1 MTYEDFVE
9 WIESLELQT
18 FTDELK
24 AEILEAAESM
34 YWESQDEGYERCRQD
49 AINKIN
55 EM

>member
-1 MTYEDFVE
+1 MTYEDFKE
-9 WIESLELQT
+9 WIEDLEIQT
-18 FTDELK
+18 FTDELR
-24 AEILEAAESM
+24 AEILEWVESM